1 MGIDAGPILFALM
14 LGVLLAAGVAWF
26 VAGLYQRRMV
36 TLMGAGPAPDDRHA
50 VGEPPAVVAPPR
62 PPPVLDAA
70 ANRRQMGRQ
79 LLAWSLLCLVIGFS
93 HSWLALRFVYT
104 GDGFSAT
111 RLLVLG
117 LVYAWPMVMAWGLL
131 RRWPWGRVVLGVGVY
146 MVAMA
151 AVVMFTSDDDQTLAG
166 VAAWLGGVVAIPV
179 VITLLIGASGRI
191 RAVAPYLLPVF
202 VLLAA
207 SSVYALNVLAGAVE
221 HEPDWLAVLLG
232 TVGAWG
238 TLLLVVLAPW
248 LVLAWP
254 VYALARWLA
263 GAYRRKRFSDLGYL
277 FAAYW
282 MVILVASALPGL
294 QAVGAASLTQ
304 LLPWLW
310 IPLAAVALRGWLA
323 PPGSPPTLL
332 VLRVF
337 QQDARVQALFDRVVE
352 RWRLS
357 GNTVLIAGTDLVS
370 RTLDP
375 DDLFTFINGRLG
387 EPLHRRRGR
396 AGRTPARV
404 RPRPGPR
411 RPIPGERVLLLRQ
424 HLAGR
429 AGGAGA
435 RGRRGTDGSARV
447 PARQPGLPARTG
459 GAVRRRPPAARGAA
473 SRRAHRPSRGRGRHG
488 GRPGGALRVDRGRAS
503 GPRPLG
509 RGAPGAVR
517 CAGAQRL
524 RLT

>member
-36 TLMGAGPAPDDRHA
+36 ALMRAGPAPDDRHA

-79 LLAWSLLCLVIGFS
+79 LLAWSLLCLVIGLS

-104 GDGFSAT
+104 DAGFSAT

-131 RRWPWGRVVLGVGVY
+131 RRWRWGRVVLGVGVY

-151 AVVMFTSDDDQTLAG
+151 VVVMFTSDDDQTLAT

-207 SSVYALNVLAGAVE
+207 SSVYAFNVLAGAVE
-221 HEPDWLAVLLG
+221 HQPDWLAVLLG

-238 TLLLVVLAPW
+238 TLLLLVLAPW

-294 QAVGAASLTQ
+294 QAVGAASLSQ

-310 IPLAAVALRGWLA
+310 IPLAALVLPRWLV
-323 PPGSPPTLL
+323 PPDSPPTLL

-337 QQDARVQALFDRVVE
+337 QQDAPVQALFDRVVE

-357 GNTVLIAGTDLVS
+357 GNTLLIAGTDLVS

-387 EPLHRRRGR
+387 SRFIANEAELDECLRGFDLAPDPDGRYRVNDCYCFDSTWQAALAALVREADVVLMDLRGFQPSNLGCRHELAVLSGADHLRRVVLLYDARTARAVAEADTAGAP
-396 AGRTPARV
+396 AGRFV
-404 RPRPGPR
+404 W
-411 RPIPGERVLLLRQ
+411 IE
-424 HLAGR
+424 AGR
-429 AGGAGA
+429 LDRA
-435 RGRRGTDGSARV
+435 RSGEVVRALFAAPEPSGSR
-447 PARQPGLPARTG
+447 
-459 GAVRRRPPAARGAA
+459 
-473 SRRAHRPSRGRGRHG
+473 
-488 GRPGGALRVDRGRAS
+488 
-503 GPRPLG
+503 
-509 RGAPGAVR
+509 
-517 CAGAQRL
+517 
-524 RLT
+524 

>member
-1 MGIDAGPILFALM
+1 MGIVDAGPILLALM
-14 LGVLLAAGVAWF
+14 LGVLLAAIVAWF

-36 TLMGAGPAPDDRHA
+36 ALMRAGPAPDERHV
-50 VGEPPAVVAPPR
+50 VGEPPAVAAPSR
-62 PPPVLDAA
+62 PPPMLDAK

-79 LLAWSLLCLVIGFS
+79 LLAWSLLCLIIGLT

-131 RRWPWGRVVLGVGVY
+131 RRWHWGRVVLGVGVY

-151 AVVMFTSDDDQTLAG
+151 GVVMLASDDDQTLAG

-221 HEPDWLAVLLG
+221 YEPDWLAVLLG
-232 TVGAWG
+232 TLGVWG

-254 VYALARWLA
+254 LYALARWLA

-282 MVILVASALPGL
+282 LVILVASALPGL
-294 QAVGAASLTQ
+294 QSVGAASLTQ

-310 IPLAAVALRGWLA
+310 IPLAAVVLRGWLV
-323 PPGSPPTLL
+323 PPGSPPPTLL

-375 DDLFTFINGRLG
+375 DDLFAFINGRLESRFIADEAG
-387 EPLHRRRGR
+387 LDERLRGFDFDPDPDGRYRVNECYCFDSTWQAALAALVREADVVLMDLRGFQPSNLGCRHELAVLSGADHLRRVVLLHDAHTARTVAEADTAGAP
-396 AGRTPARV
+396 AGRFV
-404 RPRPGPR
+404 W
-411 RPIPGERVLLLRQ
+411 IE
-424 HLAGR
+424 AGR
-429 AGGAGA
+429 LDRA
-435 RGRRGTDGSARV
+435 RSGQV
-447 PARQPGLPARTG
+447 L
-459 GAVRRRPPAARGAA
+459 
-473 SRRAHRPSRGRGRHG
+473 RA
-488 GRPGGALRVDRGRAS
+488 LF
-503 GPRPLG
+503 
-509 RGAPGAVR
+509 GAPD
-517 CAGAQRL
+517 
-524 RLT
+524 TS